1 MQAKS
6 AAFVVHRTTHR
17 VRIKIPAHQGQQ
29 AYFSAV
35 QLHLAVRP
43 DVIAV
48 KINPQLGS
56 VVIHYRAGFDL
67 AVIQQIP
74 GVALAL
80 VEAPAGSAAR
90 KFAPDGVYG
99 FSEESLAFARSVFKL
114 AMAIATRQLGAH
126 LMDWLIDVAVGA
138 VLAQFIE
145 PPLHSPQVAP
155 RRILRLQA
163 AE

>member
-6 AAFVVHRTTHR
+6 AAFVVHRTPHR
-17 VRIKIPAHQGQQ
+17 IRIKIPAHQGQH

-67 AVIQQIP
+67 ASIHQFP
-74 GVALAL
+74 ALPSSWSRRRRL
-80 VEAPAGSAAR
+80 CGPEV
-90 KFAPDGVYG
+90 
-99 FSEESLAFARSVFKL
+99 RS
-114 AMAIATRQLGAH
+114 
-126 LMDWLIDVAVGA
+126 
-138 VLAQFIE
+138 
-145 PPLHSPQVAP
+145 
-155 RRILRLQA
+155 
-163 AE
+163 